1 MNAPFPPRCAL
12 GRLLPIAATCETELH
27 TMRRRAWREQGI
39 ATLSVSM
46 IDDPWLRQAIINE
59 AKRLYGETSVKVR

>member
-12 GRLLPIAATCETELH
+12 GRLVPVAATSEADLDA
-27 TMRRRAWREQGI
+27 MRRRAWREQGVV
-39 ATLSVSM
+39 TLSIAS

-59 AKRLYGETSVKVR
+59 AKRLYGDTSVRMR